1 MKRLLK
7 AFDDFEDSD
16 LAPIFGGCLLFALLF
31 AGLTLTGAR

>member
-16 LAPIFGGCLLFALLF
+16 LAPIFGGCLLFAVLF
-31 AGLTLTGAR
+31 AGLIFTGVQ